1 MKTIYSPDLKSH
13 LTIDDGNRVRHILQT
28 QEYFLSEQNNVRL
41 AAADY
46 LRRRA
51 ETLHIPLAHLD
62 RLHLKT
68 SFLDPREQ
76 DVEYREYEVKKFFAS
91 TTYCYYQT
99 IHNTPVWRGGMT
111 VTVKENPFRITHA
124 ANCGHDELKVKLPG
138 ADVIKRVRTALLQI
152 NRQAA
157 TVSTVLTGGAVMEA
171 PALVALNS
179 VFAAPGRRTAGR
191 RARASALG
199 WMDGARLTHGAFF
212 VYRYSAA
219 DRVPKKAVDFGGDSR
234 KPVDFES
241 GEHEFTLP
249 LPPVP
254 NGIRDGRHYLVAE
267 IIFHLARK
275 RRLNWRALVEVES
288 GAILYLRALTS
299 GVNGLVFTYDPQTS
313 TGDLTMTP
321 DDGDAILNPLRDD
334 VVLTNLNAP
343 VDGVQSLTGTH
354 VTLVDDD
361 APAVAPPTEAAGT
374 DFDYD
379 ARTDS
384 FAAVN
389 AYYHANNLFDVI
401 EDLGFNLAAYFDGT
415 AFPVHVD
422 HRASFQTADG
432 IEQNAFCSGDAQGN
446 GIGLVGYCLSD
457 LTDTTNPLGRSVDK
471 WVHWHE
477 IGGHGI
483 LWDHVD
489 SANFGFAHSAGDT
502 LAAFQNDPVSLLRPL
517 AERFRYAPFRG
528 LDRWFNRTPA
538 AGWGWGGASDTGG
551 YNSEQILATTLFR
564 FYQALGGDADNEP
577 KRWQASRIS
586 TYLVL
591 NAVGK
596 LTPGTNPASPEAF
609 YNTLVDADD
618 DDWTTEGYA
627 GGAYHKVFRW
637 AFEKQGLWRAPDAA
651 NTEIGAPPAVD
662 LYIDDGRAGEYQY
675 QAVHWHCPSVWNRA
689 AADGGTT
696 QDPGV
701 AGVLSYAYVKVKN
714 RGTTDAS
721 GTIKVYH
728 CLPGAGLTWP
738 TDFVQAGPPDGL
750 PTGNVLANNGNEVI
764 VGPFEWTPNENV
776 FGHDC
781 LLAIV
786 EADGDPS
793 NVNNL
798 EAGQTIQEW
807 RLVPHDNNVG
817 QRNVNL
823 VPGGGGGEALAAGL
837 DGVVFFAGNNFNKPA
852 KMMLRVD
859 VPRVLAAKG
868 WQVQFAGI
876 PNNQF
881 VLKAGEKREIT
892 LRLRRGADFTADEI
906 RTAADRNIIVY
917 LNGNGVLLGGMTY
930 AVDPDMKEPVRPGRP
945 TQPCKDLAQNLVDCL
960 KVSGGRKVKKVCVK
974 KIAVDIE
981 LDSDCDRDC

>member
-1 MKTIYSPDLKSH
+1 
-13 LTIDDGNRVRHILQT
+13 
-28 QEYFLSEQNNVRL
+28 
-41 AAADY
+41 
-46 LRRRA
+46 
-51 ETLHIPLAHLD
+51 
-62 RLHLKT
+62 
-68 SFLDPREQ
+68 
-76 DVEYREYEVKKFFAS
+76 
-91 TTYCYYQT
+91 
-99 IHNTPVWRGGMT
+99 MT

-124 ANCGHDELKVKLPG
+124 VNLGHDDLKVTLPG
-138 ADVIKRVRTALLQI
+138 AEVIKRVRAALLQI
-152 NRQAA
+152 NSQAA
-157 TVSTVLTGGAVMEA
+157 TVSGALTGGEIV
-171 PALVALNS
+171 
-179 VFAAPGRRTAGR
+179 AAPNAVPLRTVLAGPARGGGARRGRAQAQASWID
-191 RARASALG
+191 RARATRG
-199 WMDGARLTHGAFF
+199 VFF
-212 VYRYSAA
+212 IYRYDAK
-219 DRVPKKAVDFGGDSR
+219 DRVPKKAVDFLGASR

-241 GEHEFTLP
+241 GDFEFTLP

-254 NGIRDGRHYLVAE
+254 GTIRDGQHYLVAE
-267 IIFHLARK
+267 IIFHLPAK
-275 RRLNWRALVEVES
+275 QRLNWRALVEVQT
-288 GAILYLRALTS
+288 GAILYLRALID

-321 DDGDAILNPLRDD
+321 DDGDAVLNPLRDD

-343 VDGVQSLTGTH
+343 VAGVQSLTGTH
-354 VTLVDDD
+354 VTVVDDD
-361 APAVAPPTEAAGT
+361 TPVVGPPTEPTGT
-374 DFDYD
+374 DFDYA
-379 ARTDS
+379 ARTDN
-384 FAAVN
+384 FGAVN

-401 EDLGFNLAAYFDGT
+401 EDLGFNLATYFDGT
-415 AFPVHVD
+415 AFPVHLD
-422 HRASFQTADG
+422 HRASFNTTNG
-432 IEQNAFCSGDAQGN
+432 IEANAFCSGDAQSN

-457 LTDTTNPLGRSVDK
+457 TTDTANPLGRSVDK

-483 LWDHVD
+483 LWDHV
-489 SANFGFAHSAGDT
+489 SSPNFGFAHSAGDT
-502 LAAFQNDPVSLLRPL
+502 LAAFQNDPVSQLRALP
-517 AERFRYAPFRG
+517 ERFRYAPFRG

-538 AGWGWGGASDTGG
+538 SGWGWAGANDTGG

-577 KRWQASRIS
+577 KRWQASRIA

-596 LTPGTNPASPEAF
+596 LTPGTNPPNPEAF

-637 AFEKQGLWRAPDAA
+637 AFEKQGLWRAPGAPTTD
-651 NTEIGAPPAVD
+651 IGAPPAVD

-675 QAVHWHCPSVWNRA
+675 QAVHWNCPSVWNRA

-696 QDPGV
+696 SEPGV

-714 RGTTDAS
+714 RGTANAS
-721 GTIKVYH
+721 GTVKVYH

-738 TDFVQAGPPDGL
+738 TDFVQAGPVAGL
-750 PTGNVLANNGNEVI
+750 PTGNVVANNGNEVI
-764 VGPFEWTPNENV
+764 VGPFEWTPNANV
-776 FGHDC
+776 YGHDC

-798 EAGQTIQEW
+798 EPGQTIQEW
-807 RLVPHDNNVG
+807 RLVPHDNNIG

-837 DGVVFFAGNNFNKPA
+837 DGAVFFAGNNFNKPA
-852 KMMLRVD
+852 DMELRAD

-868 WQVQFAGI
+868 WRLQFAGV
-876 PNNQF
+876 PGNQF
-881 VLKAGEKREIT
+881 RLKAGEKREIT
-892 LRLRRGADFTADEI
+892 VRLTRGADFTPDDI
-906 RTAADRNIIVY
+906 RAAADRNFTVY
-917 LNGNGVLLGGMTY
+917 LYGNGALLGGMTY
-930 AVDPDMKEPVRPGRP
+930 RVDPDMKQPAGAGRP
-945 TQPCKDLAQNLVDCL
+945 KEPCKDVAQDLVDCL

-981 LDSDCDRDC
+981 LENDCDCD